1 MCHGTWI
8 YLLIFFSPVCVGET
22 LQEIDSVLVVRH
34 HISFHR
40 IKEHVLLW
48 ASDPILSELGRG
60 TVMSLMSHLA
70 VEVEMLCS
78 TLLEHTQLESDYR
91 SSMLPAPGTP
101 APSYSTSSGS
111 ILKNGLDRQR
121 RNIFGDILS
130 GITGMPTGE
139 QYRHHMHV
147 QEDLRKKM
155 VSVLKHQLESEG
167 HLTQSI
173 SDVQTREEQLE
184 IRLSNLESSLHQ
196 QSSATARLF
205 IYYHLLSED
214 RDMLEDTLDAMRNG
228 VAGVRQDAYLS
239 RLAGLHTLGFFEYN
253 KAVQTKGGV
262 DVEYFAR
269 AYRHVELVS
278 RSSMNGSEQVN
289 TGDRRYLI
297 RPHTLPSTPL
307 LLTEDEVNI
316 NICYLAF
323 FPFCLLRKFMLLKLL
338 ISGKGSGARLSKL
351 R

>member
-1 MCHGTWI
+1 
-8 YLLIFFSPVCVGET
+8 
-22 LQEIDSVLVVRH
+22 
-34 HISFHR
+34 
-40 IKEHVLLW
+40 
-48 ASDPILSELGRG
+48 
-60 TVMSLMSHLA
+60 MSLMSHLA

-91 SSMLPAPGTP
+91 SSMLPTPGTP
-101 APSYSTSSGS
+101 APSHSTSSGS
-111 ILKNGLDRQR
+111 FLKNGLDRQR

-155 VSVLKHQLESEG
+155 VSVLKHQIESES

-173 SDVQTREEQLE
+173 SDVQTKEEQLE
-184 IRLSNLESSLHQ
+184 VRLSNLESSMHQ
-196 QSSATARLF
+196 HSSATARLF

-253 KAVQTKGGV
+253 RAVQTKGGV

-269 AYRHVELVS
+269 AYHHVELVS

-307 LLTEDEVNI
+307 LLTEDEVHI
-316 NICYLAF
+316 YIYYLAF
-323 FPFCLLRKFMLLKLL
+323 FILFNAVRFVLT
-338 ISGKGSGARLSKL
+338 
-351 R
+351 